1 MAPNGCTSARHMGGF
16 YYTPLYQSDGLM
28 FFAGGSEAV
37 PARSLSTANPTQV
50 SRQAIPASAKYA
62 FLP

>member
-1 MAPNGCTSARHMGGF
+1 MGGF
-16 YYTPLYQSDGLM
+16 YHTPLYQGDGLM
-28 FFAGGSEAV
+28 FFAGGSEAM
-37 PARSLSTANPTQV
+37 PARSLPTANPTQV